1 MGRAERRRQQR
12 EKEKTYTRIMTKQ
25 DIDKLKQDMTEV
37 VADELL
43 AKILGISVLVMQ
55 SHFSDLIRLDVDGK
69 TEPNGLRNGGGRHT
83 KRLRRDV

>member
-43 AKILGISVLVMQ
+43 AKSWGYRCL
-55 SHFSDLIRLDVDGK
+55 
-69 TEPNGLRNGGGRHT
+69 
-83 KRLRRDV
+83 